1 MNWRQ
6 INEAIAGFTEQEVL
20 SLLEDERRNARRST
34 ILIRLHQRYTTL
46 RAARERTELLREVK
60 NESTRS
66 IKASK

>member
-60 NESTRS
+60 NEST
-66 IKASK
+66 

>member
-66 IKASK
+66 IKAGK